1 MNNNNKKITICGSM
15 VFIEKMIEIKNKLEK
30 KGFEVYYPK
39 ISEEKIEY
47 NELSE
52 SEQINLKNSFIDE
65 HINKIKKSDI
75 VLVVNYEKNGIKNYI
90 GANSFLEIGFGYILG
105 KKLYLLNDFPKQDN
119 VLEIK
124 AMKPTVINNNLD
136 KIN

>member
-1 MNNNNKKITICGSM
+1 MNNNKKKITICGSM

-39 ISEEKIEY
+39 ISEKKIEY

-52 SEQINLKNSFIDE
+52 SEQINLKNSFIDD

-75 VLVVNYEKNGIKNYI
+75 VLVVNCEKNGIKNYI
-90 GANSFLEIGFGYILG
+90 GANSFLEIGFGYILN
-105 KKLYLLNDFPKQDN
+105 KKIYLLNDFPKQDN

-124 AMKPTVINNNLD
+124 AMKPIVINNDLD
-136 KIN
+136 KVN

>member
-1 MNNNNKKITICGSM
+1 MNNNKKKITICGSM
-15 VFIEKMIEIKNKLEK
+15 VFIEKMIEIKKKLEK

-39 ISEEKIEY
+39 ISEKKIEY

-52 SEQINLKNSFIDE
+52 SEQINLKNSFIDD

-75 VLVVNYEKNGIKNYI
+75 VLVVNCEKNGIKNYI
-90 GANSFLEIGFGYILG
+90 GANSFLEIGFGYILN
-105 KKLYLLNDFPKQDN
+105 KKIYLLNDFPKQDN

-124 AMKPTVINNNLD
+124 AMKPIVINNDLD
-136 KIN
+136 KVN